1 MAVNHPGDS
10 MQYACRVAE
19 QRSPLNPEWSWATPA
34 LERYSSGVDLTQI
47 DERLRLTPTERLERM
62 RRFAL
67 SLEEATQ
74 GRWSLTSN
82 G

>member
-1 MAVNHPGDS
+1 MR
-10 MQYACRVAE
+10 YACSMAE
-19 QRSPLNPEWSWATPA
+19 QRPPLDPEWSWATPA
-34 LERYSSGVDLTQI
+34 LERYPSGVDSTQI
-47 DERLRLTPTERLERM
+47 DERLGLTPTERLERM

-74 GRWSLTSN
+74 GRWSRTSK

>member
-1 MAVNHPGDS
+1 MR
-10 MQYACRVAE
+10 YACSMVE
-19 QRSPLNPEWSWATPA
+19 HRSPLDPEWSWATPA
-34 LERYSSGVDLTQI
+34 LERYPSGVDSTQI
-47 DERLRLTPTERLERM
+47 DERLGLTPTERLERM

-74 GRWSLTSN
+74 GRWSRTSK